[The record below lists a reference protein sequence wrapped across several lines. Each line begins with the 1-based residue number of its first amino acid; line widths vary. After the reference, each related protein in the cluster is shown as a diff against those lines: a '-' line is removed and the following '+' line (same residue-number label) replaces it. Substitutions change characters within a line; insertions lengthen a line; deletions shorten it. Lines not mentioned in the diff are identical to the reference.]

1 MPWRLWP
8 WWTTTRWKTQVGVR
22 PAGCDPAGLW
32 QMVFM
37 PLIVV
42 LFFQLDLTRTP
53 SNCVSPPF
61 NTPTNNAHASRRGN
75 MSPSFPMFIVSYT
88 TTVCDW
94 PGGRLYYFFFF
105 PQVKMLWN
113 EISLSSTNSSYLIII
128 LTLYVLKIVH
138 LCPRCGLV
146 SAPTLILSFYFSY
159 YAYIVARQ
167 VRRHIWKWFYAQE
180 MQWHSTTWFCNRL
193 LLGFFFIIH
202 FLIWLLFLF
211 IISASVCLSCRWTV
225 FLKENKK

>member
-1 MPWRLWP
+1 MWPPHPLPICGYNHQVVQQLPVTVVHQGCWSGSPSMMPWRLWA

-32 QMVFM
+32 QIVFM

-94 PGGRLYYFFFF
+94 PGGRLYFFFSSPKSKCCEMKF
-105 PQVKMLWN
+105 
-113 EISLSSTNSSYLIII
+113 LSPVQ
-128 LTLYVLKIVH
+128 TLH
-138 LCPRCGLV
+138 
-146 SAPTLILSFYFSY
+146 
-159 YAYIVARQ
+159 
-167 VRRHIWKWFYAQE
+167 
-180 MQWHSTTWFCNRL
+180 
-193 LLGFFFIIH
+193 
-202 FLIWLLFLF
+202 IWLLF
-211 IISASVCLSCRWTV
+211 
-225 FLKENKK
+225 